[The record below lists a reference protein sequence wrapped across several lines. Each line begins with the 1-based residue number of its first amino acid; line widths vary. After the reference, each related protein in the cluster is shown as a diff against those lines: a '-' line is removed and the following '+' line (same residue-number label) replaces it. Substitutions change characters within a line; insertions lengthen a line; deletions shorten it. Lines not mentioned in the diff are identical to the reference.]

1 MATASDII
9 TALGGTSAVARELGL
24 PPSTVSSWKAGA
36 RIPKWRMQGIEAMAQ
51 SKGIDLH
58 KNADTAAPALASPG
72 KSNDLTAAQQSEAA

>member
-1 MATASDII
+1 
-9 TALGGTSAVARELGL
+9 
-24 PPSTVSSWKAGA
+24 
-36 RIPKWRMQGIEAMAQ
+36 MQGIEAMAQ